1 MGLLRSSLA
10 ASAATFV
17 ALAGVVAAAA
27 APSPGTEVVTE
38 ADVTRAAEN
47 APPTDDWMLYTRA
60 GTPPTAAA
68 FVDGPAMPPRGK
80 GSLRLTTMTVAEKV
94 FLLNYEHVGTRLSD
108 VDDISYSTFRSAGD
122 AQQVAAL
129 NAVIDFNGPGVDG
142 GFSTLVFEPVYN
154 TDQAAITDDTW
165 QSWDAFNGGQG
176 IWWSTRDLTHQAA
189 FTGYRSW
196 SDIVADN
203 PNAVVLGAFI
213 NQGSGNPGIDANVDA
228 VTLGASGN
236 STTYDFEPNSAPV
249 TKDDC
254 KDGGWVAFHPAFSN
268 QGDCVSQVVTSR

>member
-1 MGLLRSSLA
+1 MKKFLVAGLLVL
-10 ASAATFV
+10 
-17 ALAGVVAAAA
+17 AA
-27 APSPGTEVVTE
+27 APAAATAATTTEKVYADSGSWASSDTRAPGTFDFV
-38 ADVTRAAEN
+38 AGPGI
-47 APPTDDWMLYTRA
+47 APLGIGSLHLSTPDSTAKVNLGNGLLY
-60 GTPPTAAA
+60 GTP
-68 FVDGPAMPPRGK
+68 
-80 GSLRLTTMTVAEKV
+80 
-94 FLLNYEHVGTRLSD
+94 LSD
-108 VDDISYSTFRSAGD
+108 IDALAYDTYRSSASTGSSVQVPSLQIEVTGST
-122 AQQVAAL
+122 AQ
-129 NAVIDFNGPGVDG
+129 NAS
-142 GFSTLVFEPVYN
+142 GFTTLVFEPVYN

-254 KDGGWVAFHPAFSN
+254 KNGGWATFHPAFSN
-268 QGDCVSQVVTSR
+268 QGDCVNQVVTDR